1 MLLSLCAAL
10 CELRDA
16 DSLEGVRNWSTRV
29 LGEAHEALQHD
40 TTTSRG
46 SGGAPSEELMLPW
59 IQPLLLEAQGRYEEA
74 VALYQQVP

>member
-16 DSLEGVRNWSTRV
+16 DSLEGVRDWSTRV
-29 LGEAHEALQHD
+29 LAEAHETLQHD
-40 TTTSRG
+40 ATTKRA
-46 SGGAPSEELMLPW
+46 SGRAVSEKPMLPW

-74 VALYQQVP
+74 VALYQQVW